1 MTYRIAYC
9 GWQAIAIWKPQVMM
23 DFGNVFFRRC
33 LALRKRAR
41 LWVYVC
47 KKWCLCCRI
56 TLLATQALLDLK
68 VYACSC
74 FSFPKQ
80 THTHTQ
86 KRSVFTRNT
95 RNSLILVGSVACS
108 MWLVLL
114 LLLLLL
120 TSLLFGSWCWW
131 CRGFRENILYC
142 MNPLIQ
148 KFCSSNE
155 NASLATVHLFI
166 ESIVVRH
173 EVLAYIHG
181 FGCCFDDKLPLN
193 RKICIPLRA
202 RVLLS

>member
-9 GWQAIAIWKPQVMM
+9 GWQATAIRKPQVMM

-80 THTHTQ
+80 THTHT
-86 KRSVFTRNT
+86 KAERIHEKHTK
-95 RNSLILVGSVACS
+95 LINPCWECCMLHVDGVVAAAVVNLTIV
-108 MWLVLL
+108 WQLVLVVPGVPRKHPILHESTHPKVLFVERERFPCHCSSVHRIHCCEAWSVSLHPWIRL
-114 LLLLLL
+114 LLR
-120 TSLLFGSWCWW
+120 W
-131 CRGFRENILYC
+131 
-142 MNPLIQ
+142 
-148 KFCSSNE
+148 
-155 NASLATVHLFI
+155 
-166 ESIVVRH
+166 
-173 EVLAYIHG
+173 
-181 FGCCFDDKLPLN
+181 
-193 RKICIPLRA
+193 
-202 RVLLS
+202 